1 MSEEAVSVTEKIIKS
16 DDEWQAELTQEEY
29 RVARLKGTERAF
41 TGAYCD
47 EKRDGT
53 YCCVGC
59 GQPLFHSAHKFDS
72 GTGWPSYFQPLSP
85 ESVETEDDVTYGMRR
100 TEVHCSRCDS
110 HLGHVF
116 TDGPRPTGQRY
127 CINSVSLTFKEG

>member
-1 MSEEAVSVTEKIIKS
+1 MTDKIIKS
-16 DDEWQAELTQEEY
+16 DEAWRAELSPEEF

-47 EKRDGT
+47 EKRQGT
-53 YCCVGC
+53 YCCVAC
-59 GQPLFHSAHKFDS
+59 GQPLFHSEHKFDS
-72 GTGWPSYFQPLSP
+72 GTGWPSYFQPVSP
-85 ESVETEDDVTYGMRR
+85 DSVETEDDVAYGMRR

-116 TDGPRPTGQRY
+116 PDGPAPTGQRY

>member
-1 MSEEAVSVTEKIIKS
+1 MTEKIIKS